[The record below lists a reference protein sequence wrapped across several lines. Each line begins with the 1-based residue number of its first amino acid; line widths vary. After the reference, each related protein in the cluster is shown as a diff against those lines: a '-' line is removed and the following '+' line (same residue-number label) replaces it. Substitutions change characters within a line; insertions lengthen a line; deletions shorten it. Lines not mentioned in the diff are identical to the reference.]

1 MKVCI
6 FGAGAVGGHMAA
18 RLAAGGKDEVSV
30 VARGEQLAAI
40 RARGLT
46 VRSGG
51 QEIHGKPA
59 VATDD
64 PATLPPQVVV
74 AVTLK
79 ATAALPA
86 AAAAI
91 ARLIAPGGVAVFLL
105 NGIPWWWRHGLP
117 GTPATLP
124 LLDPDGALWSQ
135 VRPGRALGCVVYS
148 PNDLV
153 EPGVVV
159 HTGPNYLVF
168 GEPDGSSSA
177 RLDAAAEAFRR
188 GGVEVRLNPDLRR
201 EVWSKLV
208 LNASGN
214 TLAALTRQDL
224 GGLGT
229 DDGLR
234 ELSIEVMREAL
245 AVAAAQGYDLAAGM
259 DLDALARRGKPGQR
273 PSMLQDVQKS
283 RAIEVEALLGQV
295 QAFARELAVATPA
308 IDVILPL
315 LRGLDRSLRGV

>member
-1 MKVCI
+1 MRICI

-18 RLAAGGKDEVSV
+18 RLAAAGRDEISV
-30 VARGEQLAAI
+30 VTRGEQLAAI
-40 RARGLT
+40 RARGITL
-46 VRSGG
+46 RSGG
-51 QEIHGKPA
+51 KEIVGKPA
-59 VATDD
+59 AATDD
-64 PATLPPQVVV
+64 PSTLPLQDVV

-79 ATAALPA
+79 ATAGLPA
-86 AAAAI
+86 AAASI
-91 ARLIAPGGVAVFLL
+91 ARLIAPGGVAIFLL

-124 LLDPDGALWSQ
+124 LLDPEGALWTQ
-135 VRPGRALGCVVYS
+135 VRPERTLGCVVYS

-159 HTGPNYLVF
+159 HTGANYLVF

-188 GGVEVRLNPDLRR
+188 GGVEVRLTPDLRR

-224 GGLGT
+224 GGLGA

-234 ELSIEVMREAL
+234 RLAIEVMRDAL
-245 AVAAAQGYDLAAGM
+245 AVAAAQGYDLAGGM
-259 DLDALARRGKPGQR
+259 DLEALSRRGKPGHR

-283 RAIEVEALLGQV
+283 RALEVEALLGQV
-295 QAFARELAVATPA
+295 QGFARELKVATPA

-315 LRGLDRSLRGV
+315 LRGLDRSLRAV